1 MIVIKNGFLKKM
13 TNRVKL
19 NIKGKNIERFIKR
32 LRANGIDLLNITH
45 LNYHEV
51 NIVIYKKDYDRL
63 IELKTIYDV
72 TMVDIY
78 GIIKIKEVV
87 GVYKYVVG
95 FILLGI
101 ALLIFLSHVIFNI
114 EIIHTDGEIRNLLLQ
129 ELENYGLKKYRLKKS
144 YQEIQTIK
152 NSILEKYKN
161 EIEWL
166 EIEES
171 GTTYIV
177 RLEERIIK
185 QEEAEDEKQNV
196 IASKSA
202 VIKKIIAENGEVI
215 RNINEYVNVGD
226 VIISGNIY
234 LNDEIKDTVTA
245 KGVVYGEVWYN
256 VSVEYPY
263 IYSEIKDM
271 NNYKD
276 VFVLKLLSNNIE
288 FTTKPYSEKRIEEK
302 TLLYHPFLPISLV
315 KQRQEEIQT
324 ISLVLTA
331 EEAKEKAIIEAH
343 KKMEE
348 KLDDD
353 ERIIDYKVLKLNIKE
368 DKIVLEVFFT
378 VYENITGYSK
388 IIEGDDIVS

>member
-1 MIVIKNGFLKKM
+1 MKNGFFGKM
-13 TNRVKL
+13 TSKVKL

-32 LRANGIDLLNITH
+32 LRSNQIDLLNITY

-51 NIVIYKKDYDRL
+51 NIVIYKKDYDKL

-87 GVYKYVVG
+87 SIYKYVVG
-95 FILLGI
+95 FIILGV

-114 EIIHTDGEIRNLLLQ
+114 EVIHTDSEIRNFLLQ

-185 QEEAEDEKQNV
+185 QEEKEEEKQNV

-215 RNINEYVNVGD
+215 RNINEYVNAGD

-234 LNDEIKDTVTA
+234 LNDEVKDTVTA

-263 IYSEIKDM
+263 IYSEIKEM

-276 VFVLKLLSNNIE
+276 VFVLKFFSHNIE

-302 TLLYHPFLPISLV
+302 VLLYHPLLPISLV

-331 EEAKEKAIIEAH
+331 EEAKEKAIIEAQ

-368 DKIVLEVFFT
+368 DKIVLDVFFT

-388 IIEGDDIVS
+388 IIEGDKIVP

>member
-1 MIVIKNGFLKKM
+1 MIVIKNGFFKKM

-32 LRANGIDLLNITH
+32 LRANGIDLLNITY

-185 QEEAEDEKQNV
+185 QEEAKDEKQNV

>member
-1 MIVIKNGFLKKM
+1 MKNGFFGKM
-13 TNRVKL
+13 TSKVKL

-32 LRANGIDLLNITH
+32 LRSNQIDLLNITY

-51 NIVIYKKDYDRL
+51 NIVIYKKDYDKL

-87 GVYKYVVG
+87 SIYKYVVS
-95 FILLGI
+95 FIILGV

-114 EIIHTDGEIRNLLLQ
+114 EVIHTDSEIRNFLLQ

-185 QEEAEDEKQNV
+185 QEEKEEEKQNV

-215 RNINEYVNVGD
+215 RNINEYVNAGD

-234 LNDEIKDTVTA
+234 LNDEVKDTVTA

-263 IYSEIKDM
+263 IYSEIKEM

-276 VFVLKLLSNNIE
+276 VFVLKLFSHNIE

-302 TLLYHPFLPISLV
+302 VLLYHPLLPISLV

-331 EEAKEKAIIEAH
+331 EEAKEKAIIEAQ

-368 DKIVLEVFFT
+368 DKIVLDVFFT

-388 IIEGDDIVS
+388 IIEGDEIVP

>member
-1 MIVIKNGFLKKM
+1 MENGFVGKM
-13 TNRVKL
+13 TSKVKL

-32 LRANGIDLLNITH
+32 LRSNQIDLLKITY
-45 LNYHEV
+45 LSYNEV
-51 NIVIYKKDYDRL
+51 NIIIYKKDYDKL

-72 TMVDIY
+72 TMVDFY
-78 GIIKIKEVV
+78 GIIKIKEIANI
-87 GVYKYVVG
+87 YKYVVG
-95 FILLGI
+95 FVTLGI

-114 EIIHTDGEIRNLLLQ
+114 EVIHTDSDVRNFLLQ

-144 YQEIQTIK
+144 YQEIQEIK

-185 QEEAEDEKQNV
+185 DNEKEEEKQNV
-196 IASKSA
+196 IANKSA
-202 VIKKIIAENGEVI
+202 IIKKIIAHNGEVVK
-215 RNINEYVNVGD
+215 NINEYVNAGD

-234 LNDEIKDTVTA
+234 LNDEVKDTVAA
-245 KGVVYGEVWYN
+245 KGTVYGEVWYN

-263 IYSEIKDM
+263 IYSEVKEM

-276 VFVLKLLSNNIE
+276 VYVLKILSHNIE
-288 FTTKPYSEKRIEEK
+288 FTTDPFLEKKVSEKV
-302 TLLYHPFLPISLV
+302 LLYHPLLPISLV
-315 KQRQEEIQT
+315 RQEQKEIKT

-331 EEAKEKAIIEAH
+331 EEAKEKAIIAAKE
-343 KKMEE
+343 KMEE

-353 ERIIDYKVLKLNIKE
+353 EKIIDYKVLKLNIKE
-368 DKIVLEVFFT
+368 DKIVLDVFFT

-388 IIEGDDIVS
+388 IIEGDEIVP

>member
-1 MIVIKNGFLKKM
+1 MKNGFFGKM
-13 TNRVKL
+13 TSKVKL

-32 LRANGIDLLNITH
+32 LRSNQIDLLNISY

-51 NIVIYKKDYDRL
+51 NIVIYKKDYDKL

-87 GVYKYVVG
+87 SIYKYVVS
-95 FILLGI
+95 FIILGV

-114 EIIHTDGEIRNLLLQ
+114 EVIHTDSEIRNFLLQ

-185 QEEAEDEKQNV
+185 QEEKEEEKQNV
-196 IASKSA
+196 LASKSA

-215 RNINEYVNVGD
+215 RNINEYVNAGD

-234 LNDEIKDTVTA
+234 LNDEVKDTVTA

-263 IYSEIKDM
+263 IYSEIKEM

-276 VFVLKLLSNNIE
+276 VFVLKLFSHNIE

-302 TLLYHPFLPISLV
+302 VLLYHPLLPISLV

-331 EEAKEKAIIEAH
+331 EEAKEKAIIEAQ

-368 DKIVLEVFFT
+368 DKIVLDVFFT

-388 IIEGDDIVS
+388 IIEGDEIVP

>member
-185 QEEAEDEKQNV
+185 QEEAKDEKQNV

>member
-1 MIVIKNGFLKKM
+1 MKNGFCGKM
-13 TNRVKL
+13 TSKVKL

-32 LRANGIDLLNITH
+32 LRSNQIDLLNITY

-51 NIVIYKKDYDRL
+51 NIVIYKKDYDKL

-87 GVYKYVVG
+87 SIYKYVVS
-95 FILLGI
+95 FIILGV

-114 EIIHTDGEIRNLLLQ
+114 EVIHTDSEIRNFLLQ

-185 QEEAEDEKQNV
+185 QEEKEEEKQNV

-215 RNINEYVNVGD
+215 RNINEYVNAGD

-234 LNDEIKDTVTA
+234 LNDEVKDTVTA

-263 IYSEIKDM
+263 IYSEIKEM

-276 VFVLKLLSNNIE
+276 VFVLKLFSHNIE

-302 TLLYHPFLPISLV
+302 VLLYHPLLPISLV

-331 EEAKEKAIIEAH
+331 EEAKEKAIIEAQ

-368 DKIVLEVFFT
+368 DKIVLDVFFT

-388 IIEGDDIVS
+388 IIEGDEIVP